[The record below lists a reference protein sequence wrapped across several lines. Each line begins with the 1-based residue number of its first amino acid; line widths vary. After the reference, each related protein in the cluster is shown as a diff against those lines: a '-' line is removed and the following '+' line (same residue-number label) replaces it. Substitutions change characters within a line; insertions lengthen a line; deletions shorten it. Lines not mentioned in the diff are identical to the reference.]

1 MKHKIELMDII
12 GDVKLN
18 PLYKRSNSLLETLY
32 FCTKA
37 IVNAFNAGEVEM
49 TADFLKYNKYIDINI
64 ITDVQDFLFSLG
76 FSVSS
81 IETDVNYKMHLR
93 IRWHDPICI
102 LRLVGFVFD
111 SIAIEDIFK

>member
-1 MKHKIELMDII
+1 MKHNAEPFRSI

-32 FCTKA
+32 SCTKV
-37 IVNAFNAGEVEM
+37 IVNAQAMGEIEIVM
-49 TADFLKYNKYIDINI
+49 DFLKYNKYIDINI

-81 IETDVNYKMHLR
+81 IETDMSYKMYLR

-102 LRLVGFVFD
+102 LRLVKFVFD